1 MLLCIAAR
9 YKKYSA
15 LRQSGKVPKLYHTK
29 TKFWYN
35 YGTLHPQFIA
45 VKCKCLK
52 NGAPYRIQN
61 RIKERKTIMKKIK
74 KLLALLLAIVV
85 TMSTTPAK
93 VALAD
98 TRWDLFAY
106 SDSNWL
112 YPENHPYGTLLWFE
126 VNGSAVHHEGFLSS
140 YYSATGGLTTGVYG
154 KKTSADLLEK
164 YYWTS
169 VSGLISM
176 YSSQVG
182 SLSGTISYS
191 EKGGVGGSGSA
202 SLSAG
207 QKSVSYSMEP
217 ESYAS
222 FGLDATAVGFTDIS
236 LTITSYGALISKNSH
251 MVFGALDYSR
261 TYPLKLLMD
270 Y

>member
-1 MLLCIAAR
+1 
-9 YKKYSA
+9 
-15 LRQSGKVPKLYHTK
+15 
-29 TKFWYN
+29 
-35 YGTLHPQFIA
+35 
-45 VKCKCLK
+45 
-52 NGAPYRIQN
+52 
-61 RIKERKTIMKKIK
+61 
-74 KLLALLLAIVV
+74 
-85 TMSTTPAK
+85 MSTTPATI
-93 VALAD
+93 ALAD
-98 TRWDLFAY
+98 TSWDLFAY
-106 SDSNWL
+106 SDSDRL
-112 YPENHPYGTLLWFE
+112 YPENHPYGTSQWFE

-140 YYSATGGLTTGVYG
+140 YYAATGGLSTGIYG
-154 KKTSADLLEK
+154 KSTSADLLEK

-191 EKGGVGGSGSA
+191 EKGGTGGSGSA

-236 LTITSYGALISKNSH
+236 LTVTSYGALINKSTHRVYGS
-251 MVFGALDYSR
+251 LDYSR
-261 TYPLKLLMD
+261 TYPLKLLLD